1 MASIVP
7 PLLPRF
13 FSRDILET
21 KENFEIENVSLSLK
35 ANQCIAI
42 NVGRGL
48 IEEERERSRIVVFF
62 LFFPCPLLTTLIVRN
77 SEGF

>member
-1 MASIVP
+1 MASIVS

-48 IEEERERSRIVVFF
+48 IEEEREI
-62 LFFPCPLLTTLIVRN
+62 
-77 SEGF
+77 